1 MESIVTECG
10 RLLLFTLMNLT
21 SVDIT
26 RILSANAET
35 RNVFLCCAPFYAI
48 PYAKPYPHAI
58 VVNTGAPCRRRAHW
72 CVLYVVSASLVEYFD
87 PLAASP
93 GPQIAL
99 YMDKY
104 SSVLRHP
111 KVVRGSAT
119 YFSAC
124 YAIYFIAMR
133 SARRPMS
140 SIYQTLKAE
149 TCPDDCVALWYYS
162 IC

>member
-48 PYAKPYPHAI
+48 PYAKTYPHAI

-87 PLAASP
+87 PRTANSTVY
-93 GPQIAL
+93 GQIFQRIT
-99 YMDKY
+99 
-104 SSVLRHP
+104 SSQSGTWKRYVLLCMLRYLLHSYEE
-111 KVVRGSAT
+111 R
-119 YFSAC
+119 
-124 YAIYFIAMR
+124 
-133 SARRPMS
+133 
-140 SIYQTLKAE
+140 
-149 TCPDDCVALWYYS
+149 
-162 IC
+162 